1 MEAEEWAQNLKE
13 LDERYDRLTKVEGEI
28 HDREDRMLYTVLF
41 QVLALIIQIT
51 VLIVTLAMR

>member
-13 LDERYDRLTKVEGEI
+13 LDERYDRLTKVAGEI
-28 HDREDRMLYTVLF
+28 HDREDRMLYTVLI
-41 QVLALIIQIT
+41 QTLALIIQIT